1 MKKLIFSAML
11 SVAVAGFAAV
21 IEKGNLELGLQGNMD
36 FSSPDGDVEFNIY
49 PSLGYFL
56 SDNIQA
62 GGILGMVY
70 DGSDMGYRIGG
81 FGEVNFDTYN
91 AIMPFLALRLML
103 DFGNYYAKSYVLVD
117 SAAGLKFFLSQ
128 KLVIAMEIFM
138 TLPAKMRRFPAKKA
152 AGAATIPGCV
162 WDYGII
168 FSKKCSKL
176 LTTKHSCLN
185 FRRCYGWCGV

>member
-103 DFGNYYAKSYVLVD
+103 DFGSYYAKSYVLVD

-128 KLVIAMEIFM
+128 KLVIAMEIFYD
-138 TLPAKMRRFPAKKA
+138 LASEDAAFP
-152 AGAATIPGCV
+152 GEEGSGSSN
-162 WDYGII
+162 DSGLRLGLRHY
-168 FSKKCSKL
+168 F
-176 LTTKHSCLN
+176 
-185 FRRCYGWCGV
+185 